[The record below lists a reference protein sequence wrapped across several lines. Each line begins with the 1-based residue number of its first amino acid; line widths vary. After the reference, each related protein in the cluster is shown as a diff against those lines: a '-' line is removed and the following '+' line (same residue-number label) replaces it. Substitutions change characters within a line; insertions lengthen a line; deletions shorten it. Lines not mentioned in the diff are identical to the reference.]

1 MLHEGRV
8 ILDVA
13 GPERKGMSVED
24 LLHMF
29 EKTRGEKLDDDK
41 LLARLSATSLATDI
55 AKRKTPMKELL
66 NRFENKAPEIV
77 FEWHD
82 AETPAKGW
90 VVINSLRGGAAGG
103 GTRMRKGLDRR
114 EVESLAKTMEVKF
127 SVSGPAIGGAKSG
140 IDFDPA
146 DPRKDGVL
154 RRWYKAVTPLLKT
167 YYGTGGDLNVDE
179 VHEVIP
185 ITESYGLWHP
195 QEGVVNGHFQPSD
208 SERIQKVGQLRMGV
222 AKVVED
228 RALHAGR
235 EPQVRG
241 RRPDHRLGRGRIGA
255 ALLPHLRRQRRR
267 QARDRAGL
275 GQRRLGRGVLPG
287 AGRRQRGRHHRPRRR
302 ADRPLKASASSR
314 SATCSSTKQG
324 NTAGRRQHAAVR
336 RRSTTRSG
344 AWAPKSSCPAPASR
358 LVTREQVDAA
368 RRRRARGGVQR
379 RQRAVRRPARSSTA
393 RSTSTPTRKVAV
405 IPDFIANC
413 GMARAFAF
421 LMQGNVEISDEA
433 IFGDVSATVGGGA
446 GTLPCPLA
454 QARTG
459 IASTAFEIALDQLV

>member
-1 MLHEGRV
+1 
-8 ILDVA
+8 
-13 GPERKGMSVED
+13 
-24 LLHMF
+24 
-29 EKTRGEKLDDDK
+29 
-41 LLARLSATSLATDI
+41 
-55 AKRKTPMKELL
+55 MKELL
-66 NRFENKAPEIV
+66 TRFESQAPEIV

-82 AETPAKGW
+82 SETPAKGW

-195 QEGVVNGHFQPSD
+195 QEGVVNGHFQPSE
-208 SERIQKVGQLRMGV
+208 SERIQKVGQLRLGV

-228 RALHAGR
+228 PRYTPDQHRKYLVADLITGWGVAESVRHYYRLYGGQLAGKRVIVQGWGNVGSAAAYYLAQEGAKIVGIVDRDGGLLNADGFSFDEVRALFLA
-235 EPQVRG
+235 
-241 RRPDHRLGRGRIGA
+241 
-255 ALLPHLRRQRRR
+255 
-267 QARDRAGL
+267 
-275 GQRRLGRGVLPG
+275 
-287 AGRRQRGRHHRPRRR
+287 
-302 ADRPLKASASSR
+302 
-314 SATCSSTKQG
+314 KQG
-324 NTAGRRQHAAVR
+324 NRLHAPAMLSAAEVQQR
-336 RRSTTRSG
+336 VWDIG
-344 AWAPKSSCPAPASR
+344 AEVFLPCAASR
-358 LVTREQVDAA
+358 LVTREQVERLVA
-368 RRRRARGGVQR
+368 GGLEVVSSGANVPFADHEIFYGPTYEHAD
-379 RQRAVRRPARSSTA
+379 RQ
-393 RSTSTPTRKVAV
+393 VAV

-421 LMQGNVEISDEA
+421 LMQRELEISDEA
-433 IFGDVSATVGGGA
+433 IFGDVSATIA
-446 GTLPCPLA
+446 SALQRCHARSGTP
-454 QARTG
+454 RG
-459 IASTAFEIALDQLV
+459 IASTAFEIALDQLVR